1 VRSSPAERLI
11 HTTISKRA
19 FACYLLYRF
28 PCITSKSPRMSQP
41 VPPPEG
47 LTHASR
53 GRQAHPSAFGSD
65 GTRQQPYMSE
75 SHLVHG
81 PDHGAKGDERRRFE
95 AILSSTE
102 DFIYLF
108 DLDGRFTYANRALLD
123 LWGRDLESVVGMR
136 FEDLGYPVELSALH
150 AQQIDAVISSGK
162 PLRAESAYAGPSGD
176 ARVYE
181 YIFVPIFDASGRVE
195 AVSGVTRDITHRKQ
209 AEAENERLLRESERE
224 RENALTARAEA
235 ESARRRADEANRSKA
250 EFLAVMSH
258 ELRTPLNSI
267 SAYADLLA
275 MEVHGPVNEA
285 QRKSLDRIHSS
296 QQHLLSIIN
305 GVLDYARIE
314 AGNLNYEIADVDV
327 GELLCMVE
335 GVIDPQVQAS
345 GLRLNVA
352 ECPESLLVRGDPD
365 KLRQILLNLLTNAVK
380 FTPAGGSVEV
390 LCHADDTFVELEVCD
405 TGIGIALDKID
416 TIFEPFRQI
425 HSDLTKASD
434 GVGLGLAISRDLAI
448 GMDGELSVKST
459 QGKGSTFRL
468 RLHRSQTAS

>member
-1 VRSSPAERLI
+1 M
-11 HTTISKRA
+11 
-19 FACYLLYRF
+19 
-28 PCITSKSPRMSQP
+28 MSQP

-47 LTHASR
+47 LTHAHR
-53 GRQAHPSAFGSD
+53 GRNPLPSTDGSAGSPQETYSPEAYLVTGTDQAVRD
-65 GTRQQPYMSE
+65 
-75 SHLVHG
+75 
-81 PDHGAKGDERRRFE
+81 DERRRFE

-108 DLDGRFTYANRALLD
+108 DLEGRFTYANRALLH
-123 LWGRDLESVVGMR
+123 LWGRALESVVGMR
-136 FEDLGYPVELSALH
+136 FEDLGYSDELSELH
-150 AQQIDAVISSGK
+150 ARQINTVISSGK
-162 PLRAESAYAGPSGD
+162 PLRAESAYAVPSGD
-176 ARVYE
+176 ARMYE
-181 YIFVPIFDASGRVE
+181 YIFVPIFDAHGRVE

-314 AGNLNYEIADVDV
+314 AGNLNYEIANLDV

-335 GVIDPQVQAS
+335 GVIDPQVRAKD
-345 GLRLNVA
+345 LRLNVA

-390 LCHADDTFVELEVCD
+390 LCHAGDTYVELEVCD
-405 TGIGIALDKID
+405 TGIGIAPDKIE
-416 TIFEPFRQI
+416 TIFEPFRQV

-448 GMDGELSVKST
+448 GMDGELSVEST
-459 QGKGSTFRL
+459 QGKGSSFRL
-468 RLHRSQTAS
+468 RLPRSPAAG